1 MKKLFFILFVY
12 LISYSGYSQEMFQN
26 YEYWNTWTYKPKSNL
41 ITKFEEAAAKKTKKF
56 NASNDNLIVTYKIVT
71 GQNNGTYLRVQP
83 FQKSKD
89 YDKDKSKELK
99 YWNDNVSEY
108 VESSGGQ
115 QRWARMSWGDVNTD
129 GNPKKYLTQHSYIIK
144 PGKLKDFRRWY
155 ERIGKIMS
163 ERRPEMARVVLGIIS
178 GGNWQEFVVF
188 NGFDK
193 YESKPKEFDTSWKE
207 EYNKR
212 FGANSWDDDREAFQE
227 SIEMLFG
234 HQVQTLELISSMLP
248 N

>member
-1 MKKLFFILFVY
+1 MRKIFLFLLTS
-12 LISYSGYSQEMFQN
+12 LISFSGYSQEVFQN
-26 YEYWNTWTYKPKSNL
+26 WEYWNTWTYKPKSDM
-41 ITKFEEAAAKKTKKF
+41 ISKFEEAASKKTKKF
-56 NASNDNLIVTYKIVT
+56 NTPNDNLIVTYKIVT
-71 GQNNGTYLRVQP
+71 GQNNGTYLRIQP

-99 YWNDNVSEY
+99 YWNDNVSAY
-108 VESSGGQ
+108 VEKSGGQ
-115 QRWARMSWGDVNTD
+115 QRWVRMPWGDVNTD
-129 GNPKKYLTQHSYIIK
+129 GNPKKYITQHSYIIK
-144 PGKLKDFRRWY
+144 PGKGRDFRRWL

-188 NGFDK
+188 NAFNK
-193 YESKPKEFDTSWKE
+193 YEAKLKEFDTSWEE

-212 FGANSWDDDREAFQE
+212 FGSNTWDEDRENFQG
-227 SIEMLFG
+227 SIDMLFG
-234 HQVQTLELISSMLP
+234 HQVQTLELVSSMLP

>member
-1 MKKLFFILFVY
+1 MRKIFLFLLTS
-12 LISYSGYSQEMFQN
+12 LISFSGYSQEVFQN
-26 YEYWNTWTYKPKSNL
+26 WEYWNTWTYKPKSDM
-41 ITKFEEAAAKKTKKF
+41 ISKFEEAASKKTKKF
-56 NASNDNLIVTYKIVT
+56 NTSNDNLIVTYKIVT
-71 GQNNGTYLRVQP
+71 GQNNGTYLRIQP

-108 VESSGGQ
+108 VERSGGQ
-115 QRWARMSWGDVNTD
+115 QRWVRMPWGDVNTD
-129 GNPKKYLTQHSYIIK
+129 GNPKKYITQHSYIIK
-144 PGKLKDFRRWY
+144 PGKGRAFRRWL

-188 NGFDK
+188 NAFNK
-193 YESKPKEFDTSWKE
+193 YEAKLKEFDTSWEE

-212 FGANSWDDDREAFQE
+212 FGSNTWDEDRENFQG
-227 SIEMLFG
+227 SIDMLFG
-234 HQVQTLELISSMLP
+234 HQVQTLELVSSMLP